1 MARTRLLTVG
11 LLWTFLLG
19 CRSSDSPSLQAPP
32 GPSASAAPASESASP
47 QTPLPVAKPFVGTTG
62 LTEQVSNGASARLV
76 DVRAAS
82 HEGYDRVVLEFAE
95 GSPGYRIEYVDKP
108 VRQCGSGDVEPVEGQ
123 GWLSIQLFPADAHT
137 PEGQPTVAPRERL
150 LDLKNVR
157 ELQMT
162 CDFEATVTWVV
173 GVRSP
178 NSYRVSELRQPSRL
192 IVDIQ
197 H

>member
-1 MARTRLLTVG
+1 
-11 LLWTFLLG
+11 
-19 CRSSDSPSLQAPP
+19 
-32 GPSASAAPASESASP
+32 
-47 QTPLPVAKPFVGTTG
+47 VGTTG